1 MNANEFLPGEESANA
16 HRRILVIDGDHDIRE
31 LSFYVLTGAGYYVEA
46 VEDGVA
52 GLKVIQVARYDL
64 VVTDHKL
71 LRMTGMEMI
80 EKMRAAAVTIPV
92 IIAARH
98 LPTQEVA
105 RKAWLKPIVM
115 LQRPFSND
123 DLLGAVEKVLRPA
136 GRNVA
141 ATLFSAVKREPAL
154 EMAGCGIVES

>member
-1 MNANEFLPGEESANA
+1 MNANGPLPGEESANA
-16 HRRILVIDGDHDIRE
+16 LRRILVIDDNHDIRQ
-31 LSFYVLTGAGYYVEA
+31 LSFDVLTDAGYCVEA

-52 GLKVIQVARYDL
+52 GLKVIQAARYDL

-80 EKMRAAAVTIPV
+80 EKIRAAGVVIPV

-105 RKAWLKPIVM
+105 RKGWLKPIIL

-123 DLLGAVEKVLRPA
+123 ELLGTVGKALRQI

-141 ATLFSAVKREPAL
+141 TMPFSAVTREPAL
-154 EMAGCGIVES
+154 ELVTSQG